1 MVDARSIIEKVASF
15 VPRVQKPIR
24 KVSFGERIVW
34 TAIVLTIF
42 LVMGQTP
49 LYGIPREGQPFQE
62 LSIYNIVFAARK
74 GTLLELGIGPIV
86 TAGLIMQ
93 ILAGTR
99 IIRLDL
105 TNPSDRAL
113 FTSSQKILTVVVTA
127 VEAVAI
133 ALTYRFIVSGALT
146 IFLIFIQLFIATIIL
161 MLLDELIS
169 KGWGIGSGI
178 SLFIAAGV
186 AQHIFWFCF
195 SPIPA
200 REDGG
205 PLGVFP
211 ALIWYGIGGGDV
223 WSVIV
228 GSLKAPQLPTLIGFV
243 TMVVMLITIVYLE
256 SMRVEVPIAYSKYRG
271 LKAKIPLKLLYVS
284 NIPVIFFGVV
294 AANFHLLANL
304 THNPFI
310 IGMSHAFSAP
320 LGFIDTIQRP
330 LHALAYTLLICS
342 MSGLLALAWV
352 EASGM
357 SAKRQAENIVKSGLQ
372 IPGFRSTTSVIER
385 YLARYI
391 QTLTW
396 ISGVLVGMIAA
407 LGDVFG
413 VLGGGI
419 GILLLVGILYQY
431 YQLLARERALEMY
444 PALKQFL
451 GVER

>member
-1 MVDARSIIEKVASF
+1 MVDVRSVIEKAASF

-24 KVSFGERIVW
+24 KVGFGERIVW

-42 LVMGQTP
+42 LVMGQVP
-49 LYGIPREGQPFQE
+49 LYGIPRESQSFQE
-62 LSIYNIVFAARK
+62 LTIYNIVFAARR

-93 ILAGTR
+93 ILVGTR

-113 FTSSQKILTVVVTA
+113 FTSSQKILTVIVTM
-127 VEAVAI
+127 VEAAAA
-133 ALTYRFIVSGALT
+133 ALAYRFVGTTLT
-146 IFLIFIQLFIATIIL
+146 IVLVFAQLFVATLIL
-161 MLLDELIS
+161 MLLDELID

-195 SPIPA
+195 SPAPV
-200 REDGG
+200 REGGG

-211 ALIWYGIGGGDV
+211 ALISYAINGGDI

-228 GSLKAPQLPTLIGFV
+228 GSPEAPQLPTLIGFA
-243 TMVVMLITIVYLE
+243 TMVAMLIAIIYLE
-256 SMRVEVPIAYSKYRG
+256 SMRVEIPIAYSKYGG

-294 AANFHLLANL
+294 GANFHLLANL

-320 LGFIDTIQRP
+320 LGFIDTVQRP

-357 SAKRQAENIVKSGLQ
+357 SARTQAENIVKSGLQ
-372 IPGFRSTTSVIER
+372 IPGFRSSPSVIER

-396 ISGVLVGMIAA
+396 VSGVIVGMIAA
-407 LGDVFG
+407 LGDIFG

-419 GILLLVGILYQY
+419 GILLLIGILYQY
-431 YQLLARERALEMY
+431 YQIMARERALEMY

>member
-1 MVDARSIIEKVASF
+1 MVDARSVIEKAASF

-24 KVSFGERIVW
+24 KVGFGERIVW
-34 TAIVLTIF
+34 TAVVLTIF
-42 LVMGQTP
+42 LVMGQVP
-49 LYGIPREGQPFQE
+49 LYGISRESQSFQQ
-62 LSIYNIVFAARK
+62 LTIYNIVFAARK

-93 ILAGTR
+93 ILVGTR
-99 IIRLDL
+99 IVRLDL

-113 FTSSQKILTVVVTA
+113 FTSSQKILTVIVTA
-127 VEAVAI
+127 VEAI
-133 ALTYRFIVSGALT
+133 AAALAYRLMGTTLTVL
-146 IFLIFIQLFIATIIL
+146 LIFIQLFITTMIL
-161 MLLDELIS
+161 MLLDELID

-195 SPIPA
+195 SPVPA
-200 REDGG
+200 RGDGG
-205 PLGVFP
+205 PLGVFL
-211 ALIWYGIGGGDV
+211 ALISNAMGGKDL
-223 WSVIV
+223 WSIVV
-228 GSLKAPQLPTLIGFV
+228 GSPEAPQMPTLIGFI
-243 TMVVMLITIVYLE
+243 TMVVMLITIIYLE
-256 SMRVEVPIAYSKYRG
+256 SMRVEVPITYSKYGG

-294 AANFHLLANL
+294 GANFHLLANL
-304 THNPFI
+304 THNPFL

-352 EASGM
+352 EAAGM
-357 SAKRQAENIVKSGLQ
+357 SARTQAENIVKSGLQ
-372 IPGFRSTTSVIER
+372 IPGFRSAPSVIER

-396 ISGVLVGMIAA
+396 VSGVIVGMIAA

-413 VLGGGI
+413 ALGGGI

>member
-1 MVDARSIIEKVASF
+1 MVDVRSIMEKVSSF
-15 VPRVQKPIR
+15 VPRVQKPIK

-42 LVMGQTP
+42 LVMGQVP
-49 LYGIPREGQPFQE
+49 LYGIPRESQPFQE
-62 LSIYNIVFAARK
+62 LTIYNIVFAART
-74 GTLLELGIGPIV
+74 GTLLELGVGPIV

-93 ILAGTR
+93 ILVGTR

-113 FTSSQKILTVVVTA
+113 FTSSQKILTVIVTA
-127 VEAVAI
+127 VEAIAVAL
-133 ALTYRFIVSGALT
+133 AYRFVGTMLT
-146 IFLIFIQLFIATIIL
+146 VVLVFVQLFVATLIL
-161 MLLDELIS
+161 MLLDELIG

-178 SLFIAAGV
+178 SLFIATGV

-195 SPIPA
+195 SPAPV

-211 ALIWYGIGGGDV
+211 ALISYAIGGGDI
-223 WSVIV
+223 WSVII
-228 GSLKAPQLPTLIGFV
+228 GSPKAPQLPTLIGFI
-243 TMVVMLITIVYLE
+243 TMVIMIITIIYLE
-256 SMRVEVPIAYSKYRG
+256 SMRVEVPIAYSKYGG
-271 LKAKIPLKLLYVS
+271 LKAKIPLKLLYVT

-294 AANFHLLANL
+294 GANFHLLANL

-357 SAKRQAENIVKSGLQ
+357 SARTQAENIVRSGLQ
-372 IPGFRSTTSVIER
+372 IPGFRSAPSVVER

-396 ISGVLVGMIAA
+396 VSGVMVGMIAA
-407 LGDVFG
+407 LGDIFG

-419 GILLLVGILYQY
+419 GILLLIGILYQY
-431 YQLLARERALEMY
+431 YQIMARERALEMY

-451 GVER
+451 GIER